1 MNKIQKLAE
10 RFAPVKED
18 SIKFLNYAVTNLCNS
33 KCTTCNIWQ
42 LYRPGPYDLGK
53 DVFLS
58 EVKAEDIR
66 KAFKDSKCFANIK
79 NVNLTGGEPFLKKDF
94 VEIILTFREL
104 FPEAKFN
111 ITSNGLET
119 DYTVKKL
126 KELASHE
133 IFPNITFSIDGM
145 EHEHDRVRGVDGGY
159 NKTMNTILLVQKEI
173 SELKMALSFT
183 INPTNYKELPLVFA
197 KSKELGIAFITR
209 YALVNPG
216 FYFNN
221 DMPLNWDPE
230 ALIETHQMLMQI
242 KKEKN
247 EHVNPLVGVFSAEKY
262 FFNNMTKQ
270 LDVEKRTYE
279 CFSGTQGFFMD
290 PYGNI
295 KSCYIL
301 EQIFGNIKKQSF
313 DELWFS
319 ENAKKA
325 RAFIAARKC
334 NCWTECDTI
343 PSLEKNNLMVV
354 KDNLADAL
362 HL

>member
-1 MNKIQKLAE
+1 MEKLVE
-10 RFAPVKED
+10 RFSPANE
-18 SIKFLNYAVTNLCNS
+18 SNIRFLNYSVTNLCNS

-42 LYRPGPYDLGK
+42 LYRPGSYDLGR

-58 EVKAEDIR
+58 ELKAEEIR
-66 KAFKDSKCFANIK
+66 QGFKDSKSFGNLR
-79 NVNLTGGEPFLKKDF
+79 NVNLTGGEPFMKKDF
-94 VEIILTFREL
+94 VEIAEVFHEL

-111 ITSNGLET
+111 ITSNGLES
-119 DYTVKKL
+119 DYILKKL
-126 KELASHE
+126 KEMVNLG
-133 IFPNITFSIDGM
+133 IKPNITFSVDGM
-145 EHEHDRVRGVDGGY
+145 EHEHDRVRGVKGGF
-159 NKTMNTILLVQKEI
+159 NKTMKTILLVKQELP
-173 SELKMALSFT
+173 ELKIALSFT
-183 INPTNYKELPLVFA
+183 INPTNYKELPKVFEE
-197 KSKELGIAFITR
+197 SKKIGIAFITR

-216 FYFNN
+216 FYFNA
-221 DMPLNWDPE
+221 DMPLNWSKE
-230 ALIETHQMLMQI
+230 ALNETNQMLMQI

-247 EHVNPLVGVFSAEKY
+247 EQVNPLIGIFSAEKY

-270 LDVEKRTYE
+270 LDVPKRTFE
-279 CFSGTQGFFMD
+279 CFSGTHGFFMD

-301 EQIFGNIKKQSF
+301 EQVMGNIKKQAF

-319 ENAKKA
+319 EQAKKV
-325 RAFIAARKC
+325 REYIAARKC

-343 PSLEKNNLMVV
+343 PSLEKNNLMVL